1 MPKDLKSD
9 LKSDV
14 ESTSHYQV
22 FSIISKFCV
31 FQIVMPGTLR
41 TVICLLRNDLRV
53 HDNEALLWAHRNGD
67 LIVPLYCFDPEHF
80 KGTWHFNFP
89 KTGPHRAKFI
99 LESVQNLKKNLIK
112 QNSNLV
118 VEMSKPLDCIQRLTK
133 YCSEVSNPV
142 VSVVYQKEVTFEEI
156 KVENE
161 IKQFC
166 KSQSINVQEIWG
178 STMYHTKDLPFK
190 NAGAIPDTYTQ
201 FRKEVEARSKVR
213 PILDMPES
221 FKPVPPGVP
230 LGSMPD
236 LVTLGVKQEH
246 HQDQRTAFPFPGGE
260 TSGMDRLNDYLWGSH
275 SVAKYKETRNGM
287 VGENYSTKF
296 SPWLALG
303 CLSPRMIFSLIKK
316 YEKEEV
322 ENKSTYW
329 VLFELIWRD
338 YFKFV
343 CEKYGD
349 KVFYL
354 SGILNKHLPW
364 SQDMDKFKAWADGRT
379 GVPFVDA
386 NMREMKETG
395 WMSNRGRQNVASF
408 LVKDLG
414 LDWRLGAEWFESQLL
429 DHDVCSNYGNWNYAA
444 GIGNDPRE
452 NRKFNMVKQAMD
464 YDGEGEFVRV
474 WVEELRGI
482 KGGKVHVP
490 WTLGDGELQRFG
502 VELGVTYPKPMI
514 LAPEWNR
521 HAGGKQPNNSNRGNG
536 GSSKGQK
543 GINSYF
549 KSDQKSGQSDE
560 KPGGKGGRGGK
571 APLRGGRV
579 Q

>member
-1 MPKDLKSD
+1 
-9 LKSDV
+9 
-14 ESTSHYQV
+14 
-22 FSIISKFCV
+22 
-31 FQIVMPGTLR
+31 
-41 TVICLLRNDLRV
+41 VICLLRNDLRV

-67 LIVPLYCFDPEHF
+67 YIVPLYCFDPEHY

-89 KTGPHRAKFI
+89 KTGSHRAKFI
-99 LESVQNLKKNLIK
+99 LESVQNLKKNLINH
-112 QNSNLV
+112 NSDLV
-118 VEMSKPLDCIQRLTK
+118 VELAKPSDSIERLVKSCKET
-133 YCSEVSNPV
+133 SSPV
-142 VSVVYQKEVTFEEI
+142 VNVVYQKEVTFEEI
-156 KVENE
+156 NVEND
-161 IKQFC
+161 IKRFC
-166 KSQSINVQEIWG
+166 ENQGIKVQEIWG
-178 STMYHTKDLPFK
+178 STLYHSKDLPFK
-190 NAGAIPDTYTQ
+190 SIGAIPDTYTQ

-213 PILDMPES
+213 SVLDMPQS
-221 FKPVPPGVP
+221 LKPVPPCLPVG
-230 LGSMPD
+230 LLPD
-236 LVTLGVKQEH
+236 LSSLGVNKDCK
-246 HQDQRTAFPFPGGE
+246 QDQRSAFPFPGGE
-260 TSGMDRLNDYLWGSH
+260 TSGLDRLQNYLWGSH

-296 SPWLALG
+296 SPWLSLG
-303 CLSPRMIFSLIKK
+303 SISPRMIFSQIKK
-316 YEKEEV
+316 YEKEEIA
-322 ENKSTYW
+322 NQSTYW

-343 CEKYGD
+343 CQKYGD
-349 KVFYL
+349 RVFYL
-354 SGILNKHLPW
+354 SGILNKHQPW
-364 SQDMDKFKAWADGRT
+364 SQDMDKFRAWAEGRT

-452 NRKFNMVKQAMD
+452 NRKFNMIKQGMD
-464 YDGEGEFVRV
+464 YDGEGEFVRL

-490 WTLGDGELQRFG
+490 WTLSNGELEKAG
-502 VELGVTYPKPMI
+502 VELGATYPKPMV

-521 HAGGKQPNNSNRGNG
+521 HAGGKQNASQRGNSG
-536 GSSKGQK
+536 PSKGQK
-543 GINSYF
+543 GINFYF
-549 KSDQKSGQSDE
+549 KTDQKSGQADGNQRNSSGS
-560 KPGGKGGRGGK
+560 GGGNRGRGGK
-571 APLRGGRV
+571 APLKGGRV